1 MIPQVQSKAPPLNSD
16 LEATVSYLFM
26 VGGRALRTKP
36 PGARIEPPPKKPV
49 RGREADTFFVLAT
62 PAQGPQATSAF
73 YEQIASLACEL
84 YFRTSASVTSGLR
97 EVMNG
102 VNSHL
107 MTHNATA
114 GEKYQVN
121 LAAMVLRGHELFLA
135 RAGACITL
143 LRQGADLITAP
154 DDLRDEFALMG
165 LPLGYSPS
173 PDVKLA
179 HYEIEP
185 GHVFVMSDLGLANA
199 PRDTLRDALASSAVQ
214 DALKAAAAP
223 QTQAVMIEFKMI
235 DPAVRQAEA
244 AKSAPIKAPPAPIKA
259 AVATPEAAITES
271 TSDGTPPIVTGTE
284 PAAPPA
290 PVAPANEA
298 LTAPPKPLPARI
310 LYAVTHGIAWL
321 LRGIARIINGLLDR
335 VFPEPKEGTPNF
347 PLSVAIG
354 VAILIPVVVV
364 FVMVGFRLSQVDSTN
379 FEQLV
384 NQVQEQAN
392 QAAAV
397 PKSDL
402 DRSKAMW
409 TGVMQRIEIADVQ
422 RPGDPTLTKL
432 RAQAQAALDDFA
444 KVTRRTL
451 IPLRTF
457 PNNANLT
464 SVFIQG
470 GTDLYTLD
478 QTSSAIYRDSLRTPD
493 QINGQRGQ
501 TPLIQAGAPASNYNV
516 RNIIDTLWVDEA
528 GIRTSHAL
536 IGLDMQGILVTYS
549 PAFPPANAQ
558 ALPGHELWK
567 RPVALAVWQERLYI
581 LDPGAN
587 QIWRYVPSGTTYPN
601 PPDPYFNQELNRNLT
616 KAVDF
621 GIDRRGSVYVL
632 LADGTMKK
640 FTTGEEQQFTLNNIP
655 DGALKGANAMY
666 LLDSPTGLSSIF
678 IIDPVDQSIYEF
690 TLAGTF
696 QKRYKGPTDGALRKL
711 SAIYV
716 EGQSAYVADG
726 NILYFF
732 PIDQSQK

>member
-1 MIPQVQSKAPPLNSD
+1 MTPQVQSKAPPLHSD

-36 PGARIEPPPKKPV
+36 PGARIEPPPKKPL
-49 RGREADTFFVLAT
+49 RGREGDTFFVLAT

-97 EVMNG
+97 EAMNG

-135 RAGACITL
+135 RAGACIAL
-143 LRQGADLITAP
+143 LRQGGDLITAP

-199 PRDTLRDALASSAVQ
+199 PRDVLSDALASSAVQ
-214 DALKAAAAP
+214 DNLKGAAAA
-223 QTQAVMIEFKMI
+223 QTQAVIIEFKMI
-235 DPAVRQAEA
+235 VPVLRQAEA
-244 AKSAPIKAPPAPIKA
+244 AKSAPIKTPAPTPPRMS
-259 AVATPEAAITES
+259 VSTPEASVVES
-271 TSDGTPPIVTGTE
+271 TGEAV
-284 PAAPPA
+284 PPA
-290 PVAPANEA
+290 TITPGPALPVLNEMRS
-298 LTAPPKPLPARI
+298 APPKPLPARI
-310 LYAVTHGIAWL
+310 LYGMTHSIAWL
-321 LRGIARIINGLLDR
+321 LRGIVRIINGLLDR

-397 PKSDL
+397 PKTDQ

-422 RPGDPTLTKL
+422 RPGDPTLIKL

-470 GTDLYTLD
+470 STDLYTLD
-478 QTSSAIYRDSLRTPD
+478 QTSSAVYRDSLRSPD

-501 TPLIQAGAPASNYNV
+501 TPLVQAGAPASGYNV

-536 IGLDMQGILVTYS
+536 IGLDTQGILVTYS

-581 LDPGAN
+581 LDPAAN
-587 QIWRYVPSGTTYPN
+587 QIWRYVPAGTTYPN
-601 PPDPYFNQELNRNLT
+601 PPDAYFNQELNRNLT

-640 FTTGEEQQFTLNNIP
+640 FTTGEEQQFTLNNVP

-696 QKRYKGPTDGALRKL
+696 QKRYKGPADGALRKL

-726 NILYFF
+726 NILYYF
-732 PIDQSQK
+732 PIEPSQK